1 MGCLCCKF
9 VAKGKRGVEDYVV
22 TSPVGPG
29 LVCRGRARR
38 RGPRSK
44 EEIVKLVET
53 GGASVDEL
61 QTALGVSGYVSPK
74 TLSRLATEV
83 AAFSSTGFVVSNS
96 WGDDSGWK
104 AFPMNVAASDSES
117 PPLEPRFR
125 RRDSVVHNYGTMC

>member
-9 VAKGKRGVEDYVV
+9 LAKGERAGGDYVV

-29 LVCRGRARR
+29 VVCRGRARR

-44 EEIVKLVET
+44 EEIVRLMET
-53 GGASVDEL
+53 EGPSVDEL
-61 QTALGVSGYVSPK
+61 QTALGVSGYISPR
-74 TLSRLATEV
+74 TLLRLALEV

-104 AFPMNVAASDSES
+104 AFPMDVEASDSES